1 MIKKLL
7 CFSGLL
13 FGLSVNAQQFVI
25 NEIDS
30 DQVSTDTSEFVEIKS
45 QQPFASLDGYVLVF
59 FNGNTSGSTAL
70 KVYFSV
76 DLSGL
81 TTDANGL
88 VVVGNNGV
96 SPAVSYVIPNATIQN
111 GPDVVAIYQGS
122 IVDYQELTPA
132 SPLNLVHAIGHG
144 NTATPPTELMQ
155 ILGITTYAYENQNG
169 AQTTHSIRRNNDG
182 TYSAGTP
189 SPGALNDGTGITF
202 NGVTITVDAS
212 NKLEGTSFPITFTTQ
227 QPVTTDLSFTYTLT
241 SGSFNASDYVA
252 DLNVTIPAGQTS
264 VTKTVQIL
272 DDGLS
277 EGDEALRIKFG
288 ILPTGFIRMNDFI
301 YINVVDINYTVSD
314 FGTPLNPTYGQVEPT
329 YTEDYYSSLIGL
341 SGDNLK
347 QAIQNIIA
355 DPTVVRKHSY
365 GDIVEILKIADQN
378 PLNSND
384 VWLLYSETPRAKN
397 LYQLGSVTTG
407 YWNREHIYPQSRGGF
422 ANGTSTEA
430 DGIDIWEP
438 TNADDIFAGHSDA
451 HHLRAEAGNINSSRG
466 NKDYGLDDYNG
477 PTGNLGSW
485 KGDVARALF
494 YMAIRYNQLEVV
506 NGNPADSTPNQ
517 MGDLATLL
525 NWNNLDPADD
535 FEMNRNNY
543 IQTWQYNR
551 NPFIDMPALAS
562 YIWGEN
568 AGQVWNGTL
577 SNDDFT
583 SVNFVMYP
591 NPAKNEVTISGIEN
605 DANVVIYNMI
615 GQKVSEHNFYQ
626 TATIPVTFESG
637 VYLVKVTSND
647 KTKTQKLI
655 VK

>member
-45 QQPFASLDGYVLVF
+45 QQPFTSLDGYVLVF
-59 FNGNTSGSTAL
+59 INGSTSSSTGL

-169 AQTTHSIRRNNDG
+169 AQTTHSILRNNDG

-272 DDGLS
+272 DDGLT
-277 EGDEALRIKFG
+277 EGDEVLRVKFG
-288 ILPTGFIRMNDFI
+288 TLPTGFIRMNDLI
-301 YINVVDINYTVSD
+301 YINIVDVNFTVSN
-314 FGTPLNPTYGQVEPT
+314 FGTPLNPTYGQVTPT

-341 SGDNLK
+341 SGDALK
-347 QAIQNIIA
+347 QAIQDIIA
-355 DPTVVRKHSY
+355 NPNVVRKHAY
-365 GDIVEILKIADQN
+365 GDVVDILKVADQN

-384 VWLLYSETPRAKN
+384 VWLLYSEAPRAKN
-397 LYQLGSVTTG
+397 LYQTTSVSTG
-407 YWNREHIYPQSRGGF
+407 FWNREHIFPQSTGGF
-422 ANGTSTEA
+422 AEGTEDIP
-430 DGIDIWEP
+430 DGINIWAP
-438 TNADDIFAGHSDA
+438 TSADDIFAGHSDA
-451 HHLRAEAGNINSSRG
+451 HHIRAEDGPVNSSRSDK
-466 NKDYGLDDYNG
+466 NYGTETGMYNG
-477 PTGNLGSW
+477 IEGDQGSW
-485 KGDVARALF
+485 KGDVARSLF
-494 YMAIRYNQLEVV
+494 YMAIRYNALDLV
-506 NGNPADSTPNQ
+506 NGNTTLDYQ

-551 NPFIDMPALAS
+551 NPFIDLPALAS

>member
-30 DQVSTDTSEFVEIKS
+30 DTPSTDLLEFVEIKS
-45 QQPFASLDGYVLVF
+45 QQPFTSLDGYVLAF

-76 DLSGL
+76 DLTGL
-81 TTDANGL
+81 ITDANGL
-88 VVVGNNGV
+88 VVVGNAGV
-96 SPAVSYVIPNATIQN
+96 SPTPSHIIPNSTIQN
-111 GPDVVAIYQGS
+111 GPDAVAIYQGN
-122 IVDYQELTPA
+122 ILDYQEFTPA

-144 NTATPPTELMQ
+144 NTATPPTELLAA
-155 ILGITTYAYENQNG
+155 LGITTYAYENQFG
-169 AQTTHSIRRNNDG
+169 AQTSHSIRRNNDG

-202 NGVTITVDAS
+202 NGVTIGVDTS
-212 NKLEGTSFPITFTTQ
+212 DKMEGTTFPITFSTQ
-227 QPVTTDLSFTYTLT
+227 QAVTTNLNFTYSLNN
-241 SGSFNASDYVA
+241 GSFNQDDYIA

-264 VTKTVQIL
+264 VTKIVQIL
-272 DDGLS
+272 DDGLG
-277 EGDEALRIKFG
+277 EGDEAIRIKFG
-288 ILPTGFIRMNDFI
+288 TLPAGFIRMNDFI
-301 YINVVDINYTVSD
+301 YINVVDINFTVSN
-314 FGTPLNPTYGQVEPT
+314 FGTPLNPTYGQVTPS
-329 YTEDYYSSLIGL
+329 YTQDYYSSLNGL
-341 SGDNLK
+341 AGDALK

-355 DPTVVRKHSY
+355 DSTLVRKHSY
-365 GDIVEILKIADQN
+365 GDIVEILKVADQN
-378 PLNSND
+378 PLDSND

-422 ANGTSTEA
+422 ANGTSTIA

-438 TNADDIFAGHSDA
+438 TNADDLLAGHSDA

-477 PTGNLGSW
+477 PAGNLGSW

-494 YMAIRYNQLEVV
+494 YMAIRYNQLDVV
-506 NGNPADSTPNQ
+506 NGNPPDTTMYQ

-525 NWNNLDPADD
+525 NWHQQDPADD

-551 NPFIDMPALAS
+551 NPFIDMPTLAS
-562 YIWGEN
+562 YIWGAN

-577 SNDDFT
+577 SNDEFT
-583 SVNFVMYP
+583 SINFVMYP
-591 NPAKNEVTISGIEN
+591 NPATNEVTISGIEN
-605 DANVVIYNMI
+605 DANVVVYNMI
-615 GQKVSEHNFYQ
+615 GQKVAEYNFYQ
-626 TATIPVTFESG
+626 TTTIPVTFQSG